1 MPSEVPNWRPDLRV
15 RAEYRQTFVKA
26 DQRVGLYIAFY
37 RGQTPQA
44 KAITSSNVL
53 VHTTNF
59 GDWQAAER
67 R

>member
-1 MPSEVPNWRPDLRV
+1 V